1 MMRGREGPG
10 WCDTPG
16 FPGCRAY
23 IAVNLCIIVIN
34 LKNNIEGVGRKGE
47 GLIKYSKVSW
57 RSRERCVVSIINF
70 ESSF

>member
-34 LKNNIEGVGRKGE
+34 LKNTIEGGGRKGASKWKGKERE
-47 GLIKYSKVSW
+47 GV
-57 RSRERCVVSIINF
+57 RQGRE
-70 ESSF
+70 